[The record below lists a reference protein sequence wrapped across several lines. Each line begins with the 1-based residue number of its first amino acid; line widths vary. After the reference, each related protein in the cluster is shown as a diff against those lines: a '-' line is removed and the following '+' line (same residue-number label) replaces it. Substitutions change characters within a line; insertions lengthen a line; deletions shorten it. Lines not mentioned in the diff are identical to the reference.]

1 MIEFNATFLVAML
14 IFVVFIMIMNA
25 IGQRPILNIMRKRDE
40 YINSNYDEA
49 KAFSEQA
56 EKLDIKKAETIQQ
69 TQNECRTEIKNVV
82 ENAQGLASKNVQDA
96 RTEVKNEIQLKKDSL
111 VRESEALEGVLK
123 SSVVTDLASS
133 ITSKFMSKDLAVN
146 KQL

>member
-14 IFVVFIMIMNA
+14 SFVVFIMIMNA
-25 IGQRPILNIMRKRDE
+25 IFYRPILNIMRKRDE

-49 KAFSEQA
+49 KELSEQA

-96 RTEVKNEIQLKKDSL
+96 RTEVKNDIQLKKDSL

-146 KQL
+146 K

>member
-14 IFVVFIMIMNA
+14 SFAVFIMIMNA
-25 IGQRPILNIMRKRDE
+25 IFYRPILSIMRKRDE

-49 KAFSEQA
+49 KELSEQA
-56 EKLDIKKAETIQQ
+56 EKLDIKKTETIQQ

-146 KQL
+146 K

>member
-14 IFVVFIMIMNA
+14 SFVVFIMIMNA
-25 IGQRPILNIMRKRDE
+25 IFYRPILNIMRKRDE
-40 YINSNYDEA
+40 YINSNYEEA
-49 KAFSEQA
+49 KELSEQA
-56 EKLDIKKAETIQQ
+56 EKLDVKKSETIQQ

-146 KQL
+146 K

>member
-14 IFVVFIMIMNA
+14 SFVVFIMIMNA
-25 IGQRPILNIMRKRDE
+25 IFYRPILNIMRKRDE

-49 KAFSEQA
+49 KELSEQA

-96 RTEVKNEIQLKKDSL
+96 RTDVKNEIQLKKDSL

-146 KQL
+146 K

>member
-14 IFVVFIMIMNA
+14 SFVVFIMIMNA
-25 IGQRPILNIMRKRDE
+25 IFYRPILNIMRKRDE

-49 KAFSEQA
+49 KELSEQA
-56 EKLDIKKAETIQQ
+56 EKLDIKKSETIQQ

-146 KQL
+146 K

>member
-14 IFVVFIMIMNA
+14 SFVVFIMIMNA
-25 IGQRPILNIMRKRDE
+25 IFYRPILNIMRKRDE

-49 KAFSEQA
+49 KELSEQA

-69 TQNECRTEIKNVV
+69 TQNECRTVIKNVV

-146 KQL
+146 K

>member
-14 IFVVFIMIMNA
+14 SFVVFIMIMNA
-25 IGQRPILNIMRKRDE
+25 IFYRPILNIMRKRDE

-49 KAFSEQA
+49 KELSEQA

-133 ITSKFMSKDLAVN
+133 ITSKFISKDLAVN
-146 KQL
+146 K

>member
-14 IFVVFIMIMNA
+14 SFVAFIMIMNA
-25 IGQRPILNIMRKRDE
+25 IFYRPILNIMRKRDE

-49 KAFSEQA
+49 KELSEQA

-69 TQNECRTEIKNVV
+69 TQNECRAEIKNVV
-82 ENAQGLASKNVQDA
+82 ENAQGLASRNVQDA

-146 KQL
+146 K

>member
-14 IFVVFIMIMNA
+14 SFVVFIMIMNA
-25 IGQRPILNIMRKRDE
+25 IFYRPILNIMRKRDE

-49 KAFSEQA
+49 KELSEQA

-69 TQNECRTEIKNVV
+69 IQNECRTEIKNVV

-146 KQL
+146 K

>member
-14 IFVVFIMIMNA
+14 SFVVFIMIMKA
-25 IGQRPILNIMRKRDE
+25 IFYRPILNIMRKRDE

-49 KAFSEQA
+49 KELSEQA

-146 KQL
+146 K

>member
-14 IFVVFIMIMNA
+14 SFVVFIMIMNA
-25 IGQRPILNIMRKRDE
+25 IFYRPILNIMRKRDE

-49 KAFSEQA
+49 KELSEQV

-146 KQL
+146 K

>member
-14 IFVVFIMIMNA
+14 SFVVFIIIMNA
-25 IGQRPILNIMRKRDE
+25 IFYRPILNIMRKRDE

-49 KAFSEQA
+49 KKLSEQA
-56 EKLDIKKAETIQQ
+56 EKLDIKKTETIQQ

-111 VRESEALEGVLK
+111 VRESEALEGVLE

-146 KQL
+146 K

>member
-14 IFVVFIMIMNA
+14 SFVVFIMIMNA
-25 IGQRPILNIMRKRDE
+25 IFYRPILNIMRKRDE
-40 YINSNYDEA
+40 YINSNYDES

-146 KQL
+146 K

>member
-14 IFVVFIMIMNA
+14 SFVVFIMIMNA
-25 IGQRPILNIMRKRDE
+25 IFYRPILNIMRKRDE

-49 KAFSEQA
+49 KELSEQA

-111 VRESEALEGVLK
+111 VRESEALDGVLK

-146 KQL
+146 K

>member
-14 IFVVFIMIMNA
+14 SFVVFIMIMNA
-25 IGQRPILNIMRKRDE
+25 IFYRPILNIMRKRDE

-49 KAFSEQA
+49 KELSEQA

-96 RTEVKNEIQLKKDSL
+96 ITEVKNEIQLKKDSL

-146 KQL
+146 K

>member
-14 IFVVFIMIMNA
+14 SFVVFIMIMNA
-25 IGQRPILNIMRKRDE
+25 IFYRPILNIMRKRDE
-40 YINSNYDEA
+40 YINSNYNEA
-49 KAFSEQA
+49 KELSEQA

-146 KQL
+146 K

>member
-14 IFVVFIMIMNA
+14 SFVVFIMIMNA
-25 IGQRPILNIMRKRDE
+25 IFYRPILNIMRKRDE
-40 YINSNYDEA
+40 YINSNYDES
-49 KAFSEQA
+49 KKLSEQA

-96 RTEVKNEIQLKKDSL
+96 RTEVKNEIQLKKDSF

-146 KQL
+146 K

>member
-14 IFVVFIMIMNA
+14 SFVVFIMIMNA
-25 IGQRPILNIMRKRDE
+25 IFYRPILNIMRKRDE
-40 YINSNYDEA
+40 YINSNYDKA
-49 KAFSEQA
+49 KELSEQA

-146 KQL
+146 K

>member
-14 IFVVFIMIMNA
+14 SFVVFIMIMNA
-25 IGQRPILNIMRKRDE
+25 IFYRPILNIMRKRDE

-49 KAFSEQA
+49 KELSEQA
-56 EKLDIKKAETIQQ
+56 EKLDVKKSETIQQ

-146 KQL
+146 K

>member
-14 IFVVFIMIMNA
+14 SFVVFIMVMNA
-25 IGQRPILNIMRKRDE
+25 IFYRPILNIMRKRDE

-49 KAFSEQA
+49 KELSEQA

-146 KQL
+146 K

>member
-14 IFVVFIMIMNA
+14 SFVVFIMIMNA
-25 IGQRPILNIMRKRDE
+25 IFYRPILNIMRKRDE

-49 KAFSEQA
+49 KELSEQA
-56 EKLDIKKAETIQQ
+56 EKLDIKKTETIQQ

-111 VRESEALEGVLK
+111 VRESEALEGVLN

-146 KQL
+146 K

>member
-14 IFVVFIMIMNA
+14 SFVVFIMIMNA
-25 IGQRPILNIMRKRDE
+25 IFYRPILNIMRKRDE

-49 KAFSEQA
+49 KELSEQA

-133 ITSKFMSKDLAVN
+133 ITSKFMSKALAVN
-146 KQL
+146 K

>member
-14 IFVVFIMIMNA
+14 SFVVFIMIMNA
-25 IGQRPILNIMRKRDE
+25 IFYRPILSIMRKRDE

-49 KAFSEQA
+49 KELSEQA
-56 EKLDIKKAETIQQ
+56 EKLDIKKSETIQQ

-146 KQL
+146 K

>member
-14 IFVVFIMIMNA
+14 SFVVFIMIMNA
-25 IGQRPILNIMRKRDE
+25 IFYRPILNIMRKRDE
-40 YINSNYDEA
+40 YMNSNYDEA
-49 KAFSEQA
+49 KELSEQA

-146 KQL
+146 K

>member
-14 IFVVFIMIMNA
+14 SFVVFIMIMNA
-25 IGQRPILNIMRKRDE
+25 IFYRPILNIMRKRDE

-49 KAFSEQA
+49 KELTEQA

-146 KQL
+146 K

>member
-14 IFVVFIMIMNA
+14 SFVVFIMLMNA
-25 IGQRPILNIMRKRDE
+25 IFYRPILNIMRKRDE

-49 KAFSEQA
+49 KELSEQA

-146 KQL
+146 K

>member
-14 IFVVFIMIMNA
+14 SFVVFIMIMNA
-25 IGQRPILNIMRKRDE
+25 IFYRPILNIMRKRDE

-49 KAFSEQA
+49 KELSEQA

-69 TQNECRTEIKNVV
+69 TQNECRTEIKNIV

-146 KQL
+146 K

>member
-14 IFVVFIMIMNA
+14 SFVVFIMIMNA
-25 IGQRPILNIMRKRDE
+25 IFYRPILNIMRKRDE

-49 KAFSEQA
+49 KKLSEQA

-123 SSVVTDLASS
+123 SGVVTDLASS

-146 KQL
+146 K

>member
-14 IFVVFIMIMNA
+14 SFVVFIMIMNA
-25 IGQRPILNIMRKRDE
+25 IFYRPVLNIMRKREE
-40 YINSNYDEA
+40 YINSNYNEA
-49 KAFSEQA
+49 NSNSEEAQ
-56 EKLDIKKAETIQQ
+56 KLDAQRTEKIQQ
-69 TQNECRTEIKNVV
+69 TQNQCRTDIKNIV
-82 ENAQGLASKNVQDA
+82 EEAQNIASKNAQDA
-96 RTEVKNEIQLKKDSL
+96 RAKVKDEIQLKKDSL

-146 KQL
+146 K

>member
-14 IFVVFIMIMNA
+14 SFVVFIMIMNS
-25 IGQRPILNIMRKRDE
+25 IFYRPILNIMRKRDE

-49 KAFSEQA
+49 KELSEQA

-111 VRESEALEGVLK
+111 VREGEALEGVLK

-146 KQL
+146 K

>member
-14 IFVVFIMIMNA
+14 SFVVFIMIMNA
-25 IGQRPILNIMRKRDE
+25 IFYRPILNIMRKRDE

-49 KAFSEQA
+49 KELSEQA

-96 RTEVKNEIQLKKDSL
+96 RTEVKNEIQFKKDSL

-146 KQL
+146 K

>member
-14 IFVVFIMIMNA
+14 SFVVFIMIMNA
-25 IGQRPILNIMRKRDE
+25 IFYRPILNIMRKRDE

-49 KAFSEQA
+49 KEFSEQA

-82 ENAQGLASKNVQDA
+82 DNAQGLASKNVQDA

-146 KQL
+146 K

>member
-14 IFVVFIMIMNA
+14 SFVVFIMIMNA
-25 IGQRPILNIMRKRDE
+25 IFYRPILNIMRKRDE

-49 KAFSEQA
+49 KELSEQA

-82 ENAQGLASKNVQDA
+82 ENAQGLASKDVQDA
-96 RTEVKNEIQLKKDSL
+96 RSEVKNEIQLKKDSL

-146 KQL
+146 K

>member
-14 IFVVFIMIMNA
+14 SFVVFIMIMNA
-25 IGQRPILNIMRKRDE
+25 IFYRPILNIMRKRDE
-40 YINSNYDEA
+40 YINSNYDKA
-49 KAFSEQA
+49 KELSEQA

-111 VRESEALEGVLK
+111 IRESEALEGVLK

-146 KQL
+146 K